1 MYVNLFVV
9 LNVTTQYFSSIN
21 SAYSVQCFIG
31 CVPVIVDIII
41 WRPTIYN
48 VCASLD
54 CLQNKKVIREINN
67 NKQHWHHVLSPL
79 CVFTINGVYDAC
91 LISHGV
97 LRAHNAQ
104 HKKTSSYVCWTFIYC
119 FYVLVPRIH
128 ELSTSIDWPYI
139 NIDSNPHC
147 FKL

>member
-91 LISHGV
+91 LIYHGV

-104 HKKTSSYVCWTFIYC
+104 LKKLHHMYVELSCC

-128 ELSTSIDWPYI
+128 ELSTSIDWLYI

-147 FKL
+147 LKL